1 MLRKPNPFTD
11 LGCSIGDLVL
21 YRRFLP
27 ASLLIESGLDFCTLR
42 DRYGLTVD
50 IMTLLHYSVQEW
62 VDLQIEDTFLQQ
74 LTEEQWTR
82 LFGLV
87 SRNDIISRVRAQ
99 RAQKATLDSAFFD
112 SS

>member
-1 MLRKPNPFTD
+1 
-11 LGCSIGDLVL
+11 
-21 YRRFLP
+21 
-27 ASLLIESGLDFCTLR
+27 
-42 DRYGLTVD
+42 
-50 IMTLLHYSVQEW
+50 MTLLHYSVQEW